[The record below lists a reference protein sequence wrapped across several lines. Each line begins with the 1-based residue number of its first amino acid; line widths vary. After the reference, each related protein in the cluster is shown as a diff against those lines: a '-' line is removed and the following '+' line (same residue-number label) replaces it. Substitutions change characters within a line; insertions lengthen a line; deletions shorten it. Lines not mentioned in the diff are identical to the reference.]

1 VIGADA
7 MLVVDKLKEI
17 QDVSLSFRDL
27 GMSDKGQG
35 ERILHLA
42 RSKAG
47 QTVDKFLDRKSF
59 AHQIFCS
66 SVVTLCALD
75 ESKSVLNVESF
86 LIRGTHQYS
95 LAL

>member
-1 VIGADA
+1 MIGADA

-17 QDVSLSFRDL
+17 QDVSLGFRDL
-27 GMSDKGQG
+27 GLSDKGQG
-35 ERILHLA
+35 ERVLHLA

-47 QTVDKFLDRKSF
+47 QTVDRCLNRKSF

-75 ESKSVLNVESF
+75 ESKSVLNVEGF
-86 LIRGTHQYS
+86 LIRGTRQYS
-95 LAL
+95 LTL